1 MKFKKVLLLI
11 ALLLFTLVGCG
22 KTTTKPTPTP
32 TPTPAPAPDPTPSPT
47 PDAEYSVKFYDGTKL
62 LSELAVKQNKN
73 VTLPTDPKKD
83 GFNFVGW
90 FSDSKL
96 TTKFDANKK
105 ITENTNVYAKFEIIK
120 YSVKFYDETKL
131 LSEQE
136 VEIHKKAVLPSE
148 PKKEGFKFIGWF
160 SDSSLTKK
168 FDENLEIKENT
179 NVYAK
184 FEVILHTVR
193 FYDGT
198 NLLGE
203 RKVQETKTVDLLESV
218 EKEEFNFVGWFSDSS
233 LENKYDPKKKIM
245 EDTNIYAKY
254 LNHKDYFLFARTNT
268 VEGDTFKYN
277 YSLAFTNVVENKIK
291 KIPLPGAF
299 FDGTS
304 YYNKNSTISFLKDE
318 ITSGALV
325 KDHHNFHF
333 IKDGNLHKVTYK
345 HNKKTGEDKNPTE
358 NIVNNYKEKY
368 ESSVYAKALFKY
380 DADKIQSVVKNGS
393 VYELTFNES
402 QIEII
407 KEFLIEYGQNKIAEK
422 LKQENFKYIKVAVQI
437 NNKTHKI
444 TKFNYSFEF
453 QQDFD
458 QKVGL
463 VQVKGTLVSKLD
475 YAIVFDHGFSGIIP
489 IDNKIKNY
497 I

>member
-1 MKFKKVLLLI
+1 MKFKKVLLL
-11 ALLLFTLVGCG
+11 LLLPLLFTLVGCG
-22 KTTTKPTPTP
+22 KLAKKPNPSITPTP
-32 TPTPAPAPDPTPSPT
+32 ESVPDSNVK
-47 PDAEYSVKFYDGTKL
+47 YSVKFYDGTKL
-62 LSELAVKQNKN
+62 LSEQKVKHGKSIS
-73 VTLPTDPKKD
+73 LPADPQKEEL
-83 GFNFVGW
+83 NFAGW
-90 FSDSKL
+90 FSDK
-96 TTKFDANKK
+96 
-105 ITENTNVYAKFEIIK
+105 
-120 YSVKFYDETKL
+120 
-131 LSEQE
+131 
-136 VEIHKKAVLPSE
+136 
-148 PKKEGFKFIGWF
+148 
-160 SDSSLTKK
+160 SL
-168 FDENLEIKENT
+168 
-179 NVYAK
+179 
-184 FEVILHTVR
+184 
-193 FYDGT
+193 
-198 NLLGE
+198 
-203 RKVQETKTVDLLESV
+203 
-218 EKEEFNFVGWFSDSS
+218 EKEYD
-233 LENKYDPKKKIM
+233 LNKEIT

-254 LNHKDYFLFARTNT
+254 LNHKDYFLLARTNT
-268 VEGDTFKYN
+268 VEGNTFKYN

-358 NIVNNYKEKY
+358 NIENNYKEKY

-393 VYELTFNES
+393 VYELAFNES
-402 QIEII
+402 QVEII

-422 LKQENFKYIKVAVQI
+422 LKQENFKYIKVTVQI
-437 NNKTHKI
+437 NSKTHKI

-458 QKVGL
+458 QKVGV

-475 YAIVFDHGFSGIIP
+475 YAIVFDHGFGGIIP
-489 IDNKIKNY
+489 IDDKIKNY